1 MVGHTKPATIN
12 NMKTKTFCKLL
23 IAGAFMACTS
33 SQKGSGYDF
42 TTSDTFDML
51 SADSSF
57 TDTTGGA
64 DTLPVPDSTLQKQR
78 EL

>member
-1 MVGHTKPATIN
+1 
-12 NMKTKTFCKLL
+12 MKTKIFYILL
-23 IAGAFMACTS
+23 IAGAFMGCTS
-33 SQKGSGYDF
+33 NQKGSGYDS
-42 TTSDTFDML
+42 TTSDTVDKL
-51 SADSSF
+51 GADSSF